1 MNTKEKIL
9 VTGAGGDSGLGTIR
23 ILKDSGFYVHACD
36 GNKFSSGLLFADDYS
51 IIPYAAQ
58 KEEFLEDI
66 QAILLRE
73 EIDIV
78 FPNVDEELPIF
89 AEYKNELDAKIVI
102 SPIESIKLCQD
113 KAHLLD
119 VLKNEIDIPKSYMEG
134 DAFPLIVR
142 PRVSRGSR
150 NIHFAKNKRELD
162 FFKYYI
168 RSQHLKPLI
177 QEYLPGREYTVDVL
191 CDFSGN
197 LVTMLPRE
205 RIATKG
211 GICSIGKVVRERRF
225 DILVE
230 KILNVMEFRG
240 PINIQ
245 FKEDANGILKLLEI
259 NPRCSGGL
267 PITYSGGLN
276 IPLLTIKLLNRVC
289 IESDELN
296 YKEKIVFRFLS
307 EIQ

>member
-23 ILKDSGFYVHACD
+23 ILKDSGFYVYACD
-36 GNKFSSGLLFADDYS
+36 ANEFSSGLHFADAYS
-51 IIPYAAQ
+51 IIPYAIQ
-58 KEEFLEDI
+58 EEKFLKNI
-66 QAILLRE
+66 QEIISNE

-78 FPNVDEELPIF
+78 FPNVDEELPLF
-89 AEYKNELDAKIVI
+89 AEHENELGARIVI
-102 SPIESIKLCQD
+102 SPIETIKICQD
-113 KAHLLD
+113 KAGLLD
-119 VLKNEIDIPKSYMEG
+119 FLKNDTPIPKPYMEG
-134 DAFPLIVR
+134 DVFPLIVR
-142 PRVSRGSR
+142 PRISRGSR
-150 NIHFAKNKRELD
+150 NIHFVKNKRELD

-168 RSQHLKPLI
+168 ESQDLKPMI
-177 QEYLPGREYTVDVL
+177 QEYLPGREYTVDIL

-197 LVTMLPRE
+197 LITMLSRE

-211 GICSIGKVVRERRF
+211 GICSIGKIIKESRF

-230 KILNVMEFRG
+230 KILNLMEFRG

-267 PITYSGGLN
+267 PITYNGGLN
-276 IPLLTIKLLNRVC
+276 IPLLTIKLSNQSYIRP
-289 IESDELN
+289 DELD
-296 YKEKIVFRFLS
+296 YEEKMVFRFLS
-307 EIQ
+307 EI